1 MHIYYTHVYD
11 IKQDKVNKSVHYI
24 HYIIYIPFHIF
35 LLIHQS
41 LINLSF
47 VLICCVF

>member
-11 IKQDKVNKSVHYI
+11 IKQDTLYNTLYKH
-24 HYIIYIPFHIF
+24 IPFHIF

-47 VLICCVF
+47 VLICCVL